1 MLYAQYAHR
10 PAVGAWLAREAAHSQ
25 EDTALISVGVGCNS
39 ETTVL
44 TDEAVATH
52 AAYFAKVLR
61 HGTAEVNQTRKGKI
75 FLSRLSLDDGY
86 PAITTEQITVEPLQ
100 VLLATNDPTWHIRM
114 VPAVL
119 QTMQTELAHA
129 MPHETGGV
137 LLGRADYKT
146 KTIHVV
152 EVLLAPLDSQANSV
166 CFSRGTRGLPEKVAA
181 MTSATGSQL
190 GYIGEWH
197 THPKGPD
204 GMSQTDHETAQRFKK
219 EFITLTSPLP
229 VFLFIV
235 TPDANLAFVY

>member
-1 MLYAQYAHR
+1 M
-10 PAVGAWLAREAAHSQ
+10 
-25 EDTALISVGVGCNS
+25 
-39 ETTVL
+39 
-44 TDEAVATH
+44 
-52 AAYFAKVLR
+52 
-61 HGTAEVNQTRKGKI
+61 
-75 FLSRLSLDDGY
+75 
-86 PAITTEQITVEPLQ
+86 EPLQ